1 MLRGVSIMITKIFF
15 WITEHVN
22 FLLIATLSLSLVI
35 LGVRYHSLTQEIAGL
50 KTELLTTKIS
60 LENATSSLKV
70 QEQATDLAQSK
81 TESINQLLNKCY
93 LQQKHLNQQLEQVD
107 LIMNDA
113 TNEENINETS
123 NNYTPITHSQMVKGL
138 SLVNQQFDLFK

>member
-1 MLRGVSIMITKIFF
+1 MITKIFF

-35 LGVRYHSLTQEIAGL
+35 LGVKYHSLTQEIAGL

-113 TNEENINETS
+113 TNEENINATS
-123 NNYTPITHSQMVKGL
+123 NNYTPVTHSQMVTGL